1 MYDLVI
7 LGGGPGGLRAAELAA
22 AAGLKTVLVEKDR
35 LGGVCLN
42 RGCIPT
48 KALYAHIVGG
58 KGPREG
64 LWSRV
69 EGIMDKLRQG
79 SATALRMAGAK
90 VVRGT
95 ATVVQ
100 WEGEKKISVRK
111 EDGSGEEITGAR
123 LLLATG
129 ARSVRP
135 AFAGNDLPEV
145 LTGDWAITDPSLW
158 DPERNGEVRTV
169 AVLGA
174 GVIAMEMA
182 MMLQDLGKQ
191 VLLLKHSDQILRRL
205 DGDIKKKT
213 FQILKKRGT
222 LMRDYVRLQEASPSG
237 GKLIL
242 RGTAKD
248 DPFEET
254 CDRLILASSM
264 EPVLDGFGL
273 ENSPVKTVKGA
284 IAVDSSQRTS
294 VEGVYAVGDCTGG
307 AMLAHLA
314 EYHALAAVS
323 SMTGGNYTV
332 DYDAVPACVF
342 MNPEVGTVGLTE
354 EEALARGG
362 EIVSAKAYFAANGMA
377 LSLGESDGFVKVVAR
392 ASDKTL
398 LGVHI
403 MGPEAASVLGEAALA
418 VSRKLTAGD
427 VARSVHAHPT
437 LCECFR
443 DACLR
448 VLEKEK

>member
-22 AAGLKTVLVEKDR
+22 AAGMNALVVEKDR

-48 KALYAHIVGG
+48 KALYAHITGG
-58 KGPREG
+58 RGPREG

-69 EGIMDKLRQG
+69 EEIMEKLRKG

-90 VVRGT
+90 SVRGT
-95 ATVVQ
+95 GVVTQ
-100 WEGEKKISVRK
+100 WEGEKKILVTK
-111 EDGSGEEITGAR
+111 EDGSQEEISAKR
-123 LLLATG
+123 LVIATG

-135 AFAGNDLPEV
+135 PFAGNDLPQA
-145 LTGDWAITDPSLW
+145 LPGDWAITEPTLW
-158 DPERNGEVRTV
+158 DPDRNGEVATV

-182 MMLQDLGKQ
+182 MMLQDLGKK
-191 VLLLKHSDQILRRL
+191 VILLKHSDQILRRM
-205 DGDIKKKT
+205 DGDVKKKT
-213 FQILKKRGT
+213 IQTLKRRKT
-222 LMRDYVRLQEASPSG
+222 PMMDYVRLSEASLSE
-237 GKLIL
+237 GKLL
-242 RGTAKD
+242 LKGTSED
-248 DPFEET
+248 EPFEER

-264 EPVLDGFGL
+264 APILDGFGL
-273 ENSPVKTVKGA
+273 ENGSVKTVRGA
-284 IAVDSSQRTS
+284 IETDTSQRTS
-294 VEGVYAVGDCTGG
+294 VEGVYAIGDCTGG

-323 SMTGGNYTV
+323 DMTGGSYTV

-342 MNPEVGTVGLTE
+342 MTPEVGTVGLTE
-354 EEALARGG
+354 EEARERG
-362 EIVSAKAYFAANGMA
+362 EDVVEAKAYFAANGMA
-377 LSLGESDGFVKVVAR
+377 LSLGEGDGFIKVVAR

-403 MGPEAASVLGEAALA
+403 MGPEAASLLGEATLA
-418 VSRKLTAGD
+418 VARRMTAAE
-427 VARSVHAHPT
+427 VAHTVHAHPT

-448 VLEKEK
+448 VMEK

>member
-1 MYDLVI
+1 MYDLAV
-7 LGGGPGGLRAAELAA
+7 LGGGPGGLRAAELAS
-22 AAGLKTVLVEKDR
+22 AAGMNVVLIEKDR

-64 LWSRV
+64 LWARV
-69 EGIMDKLRQG
+69 EAVMEKLRQG
-79 SATALRMAGAK
+79 SSTALRMAKVK

-95 ATVVQ
+95 AEVTR
-100 WEGEKKISVRK
+100 WEGEKKLVVRK
-111 EDGSGEEITGAR
+111 SDGAEEEIAAAR
-123 LLLATG
+123 LLMATG

-135 AFAGNDLPEV
+135 PFEGNTLPQV
-145 LTGDWAITDPSLW
+145 LTGDWAITEPSLW
-158 DPERNGEVRTV
+158 DPDRNGAVNTV

-182 MMLQDLGKQ
+182 MMLQELGKK
-191 VLLLKHSDQILRRL
+191 VILLKHSDQILRRM
-205 DGDIKKKT
+205 DGDVKKKT
-213 FQILKKRGT
+213 VQILKKKGT
-222 LMRDYVRLQEASPSG
+222 PMMDYVRLQQAIPDG
-237 GKLIL
+237 DGLVL
-242 RGTAKD
+242 RGTSKD
-248 DPFEET
+248 EAFEER

-264 EPVLDGFGL
+264 EPILDGFGL
-273 ENSPVKTVKGA
+273 EKSSVEIKKGA
-284 IAVDSSQRTS
+284 VAVDSYGKTS

-314 EYHALAAVS
+314 EYQALAAVA
-323 SMTGGNYTV
+323 SMTGGDYRV

-342 MNPEVGTVGLTE
+342 MNPEVGAVGLTE
-354 EEALARGG
+354 EEAAARG
-362 EIVSAKAYFAANGMA
+362 EDIATAKAYFAANGMA
-377 LSLGESDGFVKVVAR
+377 LSLGEGDGFVKVVAR

-418 VSRKLTAGD
+418 VAKKLTAQD
-427 VARSVHAHPT
+427 VAYSIHAHPT

-448 VLEKEK
+448 VMEK

>member
-22 AAGLKTVLVEKDR
+22 AAGLKTVLIEKDR

-48 KALYAHIVGG
+48 KALYAHIIGG

-69 EGIMDKLRQG
+69 EGVMDKLRQG

-95 ATVVQ
+95 GTVTQ

-135 AFAGNDLPEV
+135 SFVGNDLPEV
-145 LTGDWAITDPSLW
+145 LTGDWAITDPALW

-182 MMLQDLGKQ
+182 MMLQDFGKQ
-191 VLLLKHSDQILRRL
+191 VILLKHSDQILRRL

-213 FQILKKRGT
+213 IQILKKRGT
-222 LMRDYVRLQEASPSG
+222 LMRDYVRLQEASLSD

-242 RGTAKD
+242 RGTSKD
-248 DPFEET
+248 EPFEES

-273 ENSPVKTVKGA
+273 ENSPVKTEKGA
-284 IAVDSSQRTS
+284 IAADSSQRTS
-294 VEGVYAVGDCTGG
+294 VEGIYAVGDCTGG

-354 EEALARGG
+354 EEALARG
-362 EIVSAKAYFAANGMA
+362 ENAVSVKAYFAANGMA

-403 MGPEAASVLGEAALA
+403 MGPEAASVLGEAAL
-418 VSRKLTAGD
+418 
-427 VARSVHAHPT
+427 
-437 LCECFR
+437 
-443 DACLR
+443 
-448 VLEKEK
+448 

>member
-22 AAGLKTVLVEKDR
+22 AAGMKTVLVEKDR

-48 KALYAHIVGG
+48 KALYAHIIGG
-58 KGPREG
+58 RGPREG
-64 LWSRV
+64 LWTRV
-69 EGIMDKLRQG
+69 ESVVDKLRQG
-79 SATALRMAGAK
+79 SATTLRMAGVK
-90 VVRGT
+90 YLRGT
-95 ATVVQ
+95 GCVTH
-100 WEGEKKISVRK
+100 WEGEKRVRVTK
-111 EDGSGEEITGAR
+111 EDGSVEEISGTR

-135 AFAGNDLPEV
+135 PFQGDDLPGV
-145 LTGDWAITDPSLW
+145 VTGDRAITEPSLW
-158 DPERNGEVRTV
+158 DPERNSPVHTV

-174 GVIAMEMA
+174 GVIAIEMA
-182 MMLQDLGKQ
+182 ALLKGLGKE
-191 VLLLKHSDQILRRL
+191 VVLLKHSDQVLRRM

-213 FQILKKRGT
+213 VQILKKRGT
-222 LMRDYVRLQEASPSG
+222 VIKDYVRLQEASVKEGRLEVKGS
-237 GKLIL
+237 
-242 RGTAKD
+242 AKD
-248 DPFEET
+248 EPFVT
-254 CDRLILASSM
+254 KCDRLIIASSM

-273 ENSPVKTVKGA
+273 EESPVKIEKGA
-284 IAVDSSQRTS
+284 IVVGPTQETT

-314 EYHALAAVS
+314 EYQALAAVS
-323 SMTGGNYTV
+323 SMTGGNYRV
-332 DYDAVPACVF
+332 DYDAVPTCVF
-342 MNPEVGTVGLTE
+342 MDPEVGAVGLTE
-354 EEALARGG
+354 EEALARGE
-362 EIVSAKAYFAANGMA
+362 EIVAAKAYFGANGMA
-377 LSLGESDGFVKVVAR
+377 LALGESDGFVKVVAR

-403 MGPEAASVLGEAALA
+403 MGPEASSVLGEAALA
-418 VSRKLTAGD
+418 VARKLTAGD
-427 VARSVHAHPT
+427 VAHTVHAHPT

-448 VLEKEK
+448 LGVRA

>member
-22 AAGLKTVLVEKDR
+22 AAGMKTVLVEKDR
-35 LGGVCLN
+35 LGGVCVN
-42 RGCIPT
+42 SGCIPT
-48 KALYAHIVGG
+48 KALYASIIGG

-69 EGIMDKLRQG
+69 ESVVDKLRQG
-79 SATALRMAGAK
+79 SATSLRMAGVK
-90 VVRGT
+90 YLRGT
-95 ATVVQ
+95 GRVTH
-100 WEGEKKISVRK
+100 WEGEKRVRVTK
-111 EDGSGEEITGAR
+111 EDGSVEEISGTG

-135 AFAGNDLPEV
+135 PFRGGDLPGI
-145 LTGDWAITDPSLW
+145 LTGDRAITEPSLW
-158 DPERNGEVRTV
+158 DPERNSPVKTV
-169 AVLGA
+169 AILGA
-174 GVIAMEMA
+174 GVIAVEMA
-182 MMLQDLGKQ
+182 SLLQGLGKEVVLLKRSDQ
-191 VLLLKHSDQILRRL
+191 VLRRM

-213 FQILKKRGT
+213 VQILKKRGT
-222 LMRDYVRLQEASPSG
+222 VIKGHVRLREASLKEGRLSLEG
-237 GKLIL
+237 NAG
-242 RGTAKD
+242 D
-248 DPFEET
+248 EPFAVG
-254 CDRLILASSM
+254 CDRLIIASSM

-273 ENSPVKTVKGA
+273 EESPVKVKKGA
-284 IAVDSSQRTS
+284 IVVAPTQETT

-323 SMTGGNYTV
+323 SMTGGNYRV

-342 MNPEVGTVGLTE
+342 MDPEVGAVGLTE
-354 EEALARGG
+354 EEALARGE
-362 EIVSAKAYFAANGMA
+362 EIVTAKAYFGANGMA
-377 LSLGESDGFVKVVAR
+377 LALGESDGFVKVVAR

-403 MGPEAASVLGEAALA
+403 MGPEASSILGEATLA
-418 VSRKLTAGD
+418 VAHKLTAVD
-427 VARSVHAHPT
+427 VARAVHAHPT

-443 DACLR
+443 DACSRLGAGA
-448 VLEKEK
+448 